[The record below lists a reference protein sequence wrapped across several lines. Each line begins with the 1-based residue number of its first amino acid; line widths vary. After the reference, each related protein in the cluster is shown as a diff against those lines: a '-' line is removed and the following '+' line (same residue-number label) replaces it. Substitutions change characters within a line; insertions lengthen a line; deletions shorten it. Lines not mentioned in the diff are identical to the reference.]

1 METVENR
8 DKHIFVEECGAQML
22 LFYLRVMVGSQLADS
37 HITSYLW
44 LKFVICNALQRGAY
58 VLHLLVK
65 YMTQQKT
72 LNMSHI
78 NI

>member
-22 LFYLRVMVGSQLADS
+22 LFYLHVMVGSQLADS

-44 LKFVICNALQRGAY
+44 LKLNHYFEVSAVFDLELNCFQLAFLQSVSSAAH
-58 VLHLLVK
+58 V
-65 YMTQQKT
+65 
-72 LNMSHI
+72 S
-78 NI
+78 